1 MSHSF
6 SANLPIWYQLSQKLR
21 ADIIAGKLKPS
32 EKIEAEVP
40 LSKRYGISVAPV
52 RQALRVL
59 EEEGFV
65 IRQRG
70 SGTYVSDTPPLPSH
84 AVTSLEALY
93 SHEFSMPAR
102 IMDYGTVPVPSQFA
116 AHFPDE
122 SELACVRRLAFR
134 DGRPWSFGVLYF
146 SNAQRQKISERH
158 LQKFPLYRLLDEHCG
173 MTLARSQFEARAL
186 AADSETAEHLNI
198 EPYSPCLF
206 LSSVGFDSQGSAIGA
221 FSMAFLGDPFVF
233 GFETQHQVG

>member
-1 MSHSF
+1 MSQYF

-70 SGTYVSDTPPLPSH
+70 SGTYVSDTPPLPGQ

-93 SHEFSMPAR
+93 SHEFSLPAR
-102 IMDYGTVPVPSQFA
+102 VINYTTVPVPTSFE
-116 AHFPDE
+116 AHFPE
-122 SELACVRRLAFR
+122 EKQLALVRRLAFR
-134 DGRPWSFGVLYF
+134 DGRPWSFGDLYF
-146 SNAQRQKISERH
+146 SSAHREKISERD
-158 LQKFPLYRLLDEHCG
+158 LQKLPLYRLLDEFCG
-173 MTLARSQFEARAL
+173 VTLARSQFEARAL
-186 AADSETAEHLNI
+186 AADSDTADHLKI

-206 LSSVGFDSQGSAIGA
+206 LSSVGFDAQGSAIGA
-221 FSMAFLGDPFVF
+221 FSMAFPGDPFVF
-233 GFETQHQVG
+233 GFETQHQLG